1 MAIRSEDPAYDA
13 PVDVHHGFLTARAIE
28 IIPSRKL
35 HNLNTS
41 RNGHDQG
48 SKIMRLC
55 LDLRLELEAMY
66 LLLHEAPN
74 VGNLPRADSLM
85 LRRNLISTVESI
97 QVLMEGRVH
106 KDSR

>member
-1 MAIRSEDPAYDA
+1 MAIRGEDPAYDA

-97 QVLMEGRVH
+97 QDLMEGRVH